1 MNRKIKKITFCIVAF
16 ALVFSLLG
24 CSKGDVKITEATNAT
39 KATQKPQFSF
49 TTPKDEG
56 CQVEEIFDDC
66 YSLSIGNAEEYIEY
80 IRECPTGFQEP
91 IIAASIDGLR
101 IAIKSIRHEQHGT
114 VVLCSKNE
122 GKMIVDFN
130 KMYVPVFPED
140 FYISFVM
147 TYGERNG
154 LPCYAYVVTYGKDVI
169 LGGDGNI
176 DYHRTFKKQEA
187 AFRENKEVDISC
199 NGLPVDMVHMASCDD
214 FKEAERFNNFE
225 KYVLEDGDKRIIAR
239 YNEKDL
245 FVYVI
250 RYKVW
255 YLVGLDGYF
264 DHVEEFPSDEWFL
277 SFDMV
282 KYIT

>member
-66 YSLSIGNAEEYIEY
+66 YSLRIGNAEEYIEY

-101 IAIKSIRHEQHGT
+101 IAIKSIRHKQHGT
-114 VVLCSKNE
+114 VVLCSKDE

-154 LPCYAYVVTYGKDVI
+154 LPKYSYTVVYGKDVI
-169 LGGDGNI
+169 LGGDGNV
-176 DYHRTFKKQEA
+176 DFHRTLEKDNDDFW
-187 AFRENKEVDISC
+187 ENKENDIFIF
-199 NGLPVDMVHMASCDD
+199 NDFGIHHMASSDD
-214 FKEAERFNNFE
+214 FKEHEEFNKLE
-225 KYVLEDGDKRIIAR
+225 KYVLEDGNKRIIAR

-245 FVYVI
+245 IVYVI
-250 RYKVW
+250 RDKVW
-255 YLVGLDGYF
+255 YLVRLDGYF